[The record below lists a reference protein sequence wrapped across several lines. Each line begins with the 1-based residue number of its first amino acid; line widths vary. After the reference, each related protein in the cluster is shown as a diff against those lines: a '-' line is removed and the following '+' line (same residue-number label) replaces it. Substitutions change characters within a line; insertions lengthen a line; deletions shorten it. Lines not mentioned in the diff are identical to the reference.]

1 MNTEQISSYL
11 LAKIDILHKEL
22 QELVDLKN
30 QEPSK
35 EEQS

>member
-1 MNTEQISSYL
+1 MTETLY
-11 LAKIDILHKEL
+11 KIDILHKEL